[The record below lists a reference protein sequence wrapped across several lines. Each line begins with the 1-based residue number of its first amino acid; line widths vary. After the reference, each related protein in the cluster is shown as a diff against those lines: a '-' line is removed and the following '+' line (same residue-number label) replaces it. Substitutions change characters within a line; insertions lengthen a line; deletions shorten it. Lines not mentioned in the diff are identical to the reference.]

1 MISDQIAQCEVQLPL
16 CIISLITREKV
27 IRDNNYFKLNFLFS
41 IVSLNYL

>member
-1 MISDQIAQCEVQLPL
+1 MISDQIAQREVRLPL
-16 CIISLITREKV
+16 CIISLITCEKV